1 MIEIKEEVGAESN
14 KIKSLVGTEGNKT
27 KRLMRVGFLM
37 LAVFIIYDLVRHI
50 PGGPVMEVFFPQLY
64 FWMFALFAGY
74 MMWISVKA
82 MGTSIKRGILVV
94 IFAVA
99 SLFAFLGT
107 PDIFPFYAPG
117 QDEHLSLI
125 HI

>member
-1 MIEIKEEVGAESN
+1 MQQIKEKIGAEDN
-14 KIKSLVGTEGNKT
+14 NVKRLIGAEGNKT
-27 KRLMRVGFLM
+27 KRLIRGGFLM

-107 PDIFPFYAPG
+107 PDIFPF
-117 QDEHLSLI
+117 
-125 HI
+125 